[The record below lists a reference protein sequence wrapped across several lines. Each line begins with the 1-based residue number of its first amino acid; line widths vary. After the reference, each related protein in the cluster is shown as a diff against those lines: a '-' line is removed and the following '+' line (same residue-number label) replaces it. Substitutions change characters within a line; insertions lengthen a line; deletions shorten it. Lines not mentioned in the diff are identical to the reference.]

1 MVFYATPWVDF
12 LQRVAIEFPPAHHD
26 SATTNPWHHG
36 LMSVDTQPTIWLA
49 DPIPAACQAWLSAC
63 SKLAEEPSSEVDAVV
78 VRTATPV
85 DRNLLDLM
93 PHLRCV
99 GRAGV
104 GMDHIDLETCVE
116 RGITVVNTPEANTGS
131 VVEYAIA
138 LLLDAVRPRG
148 DIPKDSS
155 HEVWE
160 SSRRQLTGGRRLAEH
175 RIGILGFGRIGQR
188 LGEVLKVL
196 GAEVAFHDLKD
207 DSHFPRGFSSRSLE
221 DLFAWSDIVS
231 VHVDGRSE
239 NRGLVTGDLLESLG
253 PSGLLLNTSRGLV
266 INTADLRHWLARH
279 PQARAILDVYEEEP
293 VSAGHPLRNLSNARL
308 LPHLASRTESAVE
321 AMGWVVRDVMAVLTG
336 SEPNHR
342 VC

>member
-1 MVFYATPWVDF
+1 MPRVVFLHLP
-12 LQRVAIEFPPAHHD
+12 AIEFPPAALD
-26 SATTNPWHHG
+26 SVTNNSWHHG
-36 LMSVDTQPTIWLA
+36 LMSVATQPTIWLA
-49 DPIPAACQAWLSAC
+49 DPIPSTCKAWLSER
-63 SKLAEEPSSEVDAVV
+63 STLVDGPSSDVEAVV
-78 VRTATPV
+78 VRTATQV
-85 DRNLLDLM
+85 DRALLELM
-93 PHLRCV
+93 PQLRCV

-104 GMDHIDLETCVE
+104 GVDHIDLKACTE
-116 RGITVVNTPEANTGS
+116 RGLVVVNTPEANTES

-138 LLLDAVRPRG
+138 LLLDAVRPRA
-148 DIPKDSS
+148 DIPNDSS
-155 HEVWE
+155 HELWE

-188 LGEVLKVL
+188 LGKVLQVL
-196 GAEVAFHDLKD
+196 GAEIAFHDLKD
-207 DSHFPRGFSSRSLE
+207 ESHFPRGFSSRSLE

-239 NRGLVTGDLLESLG
+239 NRGLVTGELLESLG
-253 PSGLLLNTSRGLV
+253 PSGLLLNTSRGWV
-266 INTADLRHWLARH
+266 INTRDLQHWLAHH
-279 PQARAILDVYEEEP
+279 PQARAILDVHEEEP
-293 VSAGHPLRNLSNARL
+293 VPMADPLRNFSNARL

>member
-1 MVFYATPWVDF
+1 MDSYATPRLVF
-12 LQRVAIEFPPAHHD
+12 VQRVALEFPPTGFD
-26 SATTNPWHHG
+26 SATTNPWHHV
-36 LMSVDTQPTIWLA
+36 LMSDDTRPTIWLA
-49 DPIPAACQAWLSAC
+49 DPIPSACKSWLSAC
-63 SKLAEEPSSEVDAVV
+63 SKLAEEPNSEVQAVV
-78 VRTATPV
+78 VRTTTKV
-85 DRNLLDLM
+85 DRSLLDLM

-104 GMDHIDLETCVE
+104 GVDHIDLEACVE
-116 RGITVVNTPEANTGS
+116 RGITVVNTPGANTDS

-148 DIPKDSS
+148 DIPNDSS

-160 SSRRQLTGGRRLAEH
+160 LSRRRLTGSRRLAEH

-188 LGEVLKVL
+188 LGEVLKVI
-196 GAEVAFHDLKD
+196 GAEVAFHDLKNE
-207 DSHFPRGFSSRSLE
+207 SHFPEGFSSRSLE
-221 DLFAWSDIVS
+221 DLFVWSDIVS
-231 VHVDGRSE
+231 VHVDGRPE
-239 NRGLVTGDLLESLG
+239 NRGLVSGALLQSLG
-253 PSGLLLNTSRGLV
+253 PFGLLLNTSRGWV
-266 INTADLRHWLARH
+266 INTADLQHWLTLH
-279 PQARAILDVYEEEP
+279 PQARAILDVHEEEP
-293 VSAGHPLRNLSNARL
+293 VPMLEPLRNLSNARL

>member
-1 MVFYATPWVDF
+1 MMSPVEVASRPTVWV
-12 LQRVAIEFPPAHHD
+12 
-26 SATTNPWHHG
+26 
-36 LMSVDTQPTIWLA
+36 A
-49 DPIPAACQAWLSAC
+49 DPLPAVCEQWLKQEARLVS
-63 SKLAEEPSSEVDAVV
+63 EPGPNIAGMV
-78 VRTATPV
+78 VRTATKV
-85 DRNLLDLM
+85 DVALLDRL

-104 GMDHIDLETCVE
+104 GVDHIDLKACTE
-116 RGITVVNTPEANTGS
+116 RGLVVVNTPEANTES

-138 LLLDAVRPRG
+138 LLLDAVRPRA
-148 DIPKDSS
+148 DIPNDSS
-155 HEVWE
+155 HKLWE

-188 LGEVLKVL
+188 LGEVLQVL
-196 GAEVAFHDLKD
+196 GAEIAFHDLKGE
-207 DSHFPRGFSSRSLE
+207 SHVPRGFSSRSLE

-253 PSGLLLNTSRGLV
+253 PSGLLLNTSRGWV
-266 INTADLRHWLARH
+266 INTGDLQHWLAHH
-279 PQARAILDVYEEEP
+279 PQARAILDVHEEEP
-293 VSAGHPLRNLSNARL
+293 VPMADPLRNFSNARL